1 MENLYIVYKDVTKF
15 KGTVLNTMPFVEK
28 EAKNGTDILNSTFV
42 HYTDG
47 VTFKEYNEI
56 NGGDLVALTWD
67 EFDRDYYRPHL
78 NSLQEDFKET
88 TEARFWDGLECLPPK
103 RWTREEGREF
113 FFIGECYT
121 ATLYRAFVRI
131 GEKYYTALRSITA
144 PKEDLFN
151 LKSVN

>member
-144 PKEDLFN
+144 PKEDLFE
-151 LKSVN
+151 LKPVN